1 MAGSIPGWQ
10 PEPATLNTLTRAA
23 LAYLDPCESDPEPIQ
38 DTAWALA
45 EAGPLRDCLRHWL
58 DSLGMVETQEPE
70 PLSAEPKAV
79 F

>member
-1 MAGSIPGWQ
+1 
-10 PEPATLNTLTRAA
+10 
-23 LAYLDPCESDPEPIQ
+23 
-38 DTAWALA
+38 
-45 EAGPLRDCLRHWL
+45 LRHWF